1 MFPTNIK
8 HLPCNGN
15 YGNDV
20 ILPLSSV
27 IWEMNIKRINK
38 AE

>member
-1 MFPTNIK
+1 M
-8 HLPCNGN
+8 LLCNGN

-20 ILPLSSV
+20 ILPLSSM
-27 IWEMNIKRINK
+27 IWEMNTEKINK